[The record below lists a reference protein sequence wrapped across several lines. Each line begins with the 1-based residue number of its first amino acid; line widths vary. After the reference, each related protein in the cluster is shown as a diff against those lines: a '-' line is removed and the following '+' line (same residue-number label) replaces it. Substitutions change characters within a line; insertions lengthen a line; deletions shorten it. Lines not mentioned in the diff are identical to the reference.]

1 MPIVAIPAL
10 MRNLTD
16 GEEQLTIQGD
26 TIREVIDNLEKRY
39 PGTKAKLC
47 DGDRIRPGIGIYI
60 NGVITRVGMHERVDK
75 DAELHFLPAISGG
88 ITILTF
94 DSHYVTD
101 GGIKYGT

>member
-16 GEEQLTIQGD
+16 GEERVTITGA
-26 TIREVIDNLEKRY
+26 TLREVIDNLERRY

-47 DGDRIRPGIGIYI
+47 DGDRIRPGIGVYI
-60 NGVITRVGMHERVDK
+60 NGVITRIGMHERVDA

-88 ITILTF
+88 
-94 DSHYVTD
+94 
-101 GGIKYGT
+101 

>member
-16 GEEQLTIQGD
+16 GEDSVTISGA
-26 TIREVIDNLEKRY
+26 TIREVIDNLETRY

-47 DGDRIRPGIGIYI
+47 ENDRIRPGIGVYV
-60 NGVITRVGMHERVDK
+60 NGILTRVGMHERVDA

-88 ITILTF
+88 I
-94 DSHYVTD
+94 
-101 GGIKYGT
+101 

>member
-16 GEEQLTIQGD
+16 GEEHLTIPGD

-88 ITILTF
+88 VATLHKHQF
-94 DSHYVTD
+94 SAP
-101 GGIKYGT
+101 GNA